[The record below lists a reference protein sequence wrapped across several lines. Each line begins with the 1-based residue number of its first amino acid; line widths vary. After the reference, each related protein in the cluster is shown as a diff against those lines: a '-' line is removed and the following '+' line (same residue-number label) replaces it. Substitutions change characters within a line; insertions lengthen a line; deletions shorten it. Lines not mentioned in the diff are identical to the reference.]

1 MTILLLG
8 KNGQVGQGLQQTLT
22 PIGSVTALARADF
35 DLERPEM
42 IAARLEAL
50 RPDVIVNAAAY
61 TQVDLAETN
70 VEAAFAVNHRAVEAL
85 ANYARD
91 HDALLVHY
99 STDYVFDGKKQ
110 TAYLENDEAH
120 PLNVYGQ
127 SKRAGEIAIERS
139 GCRYLLFRTS
149 WVVSAEGTN
158 FAKTMLRFAAE
169 RSSLRIVADQFG
181 APTSVELIAD
191 VTAQAIT
198 AHRQDKLAKGTYHL
212 TSGGRTSWH
221 GIARHVVGRAIDLG
235 FQSQVKVDDILPI
248 STEEYPRPAA
258 RPRNSSLNCD
268 ALSSSLG
275 LTMPDWT
282 VHVDRVLDQLKERE
296 WKL

>member
-1 MTILLLG
+1 MTILLFG
-8 KNGQVGQGLQQTLT
+8 KNGQLGQGLQQTLV
-22 PIGSVTALARADF
+22 PLGPVTAFSRADF
-35 DLERPEM
+35 DFEQPET
-42 IAARLEAL
+42 IASNLVML
-50 RPDVIVNAAAY
+50 RPDILVNAAAY

-70 VEAAFAVNHRAVEAL
+70 VETAFTVNHRAVQAL
-85 ANYARD
+85 ADYARD

-99 STDYVFDGKKQ
+99 STDYIFDGEKE
-110 TAYLENDEAH
+110 TAYVEHDEAR

-149 WVVSAEGTN
+149 WVVSAEGAN
-158 FAKTMLRFAAE
+158 FVKTMLRFAAE
-169 RSSLRIVADQFG
+169 RSSLRIVSDQFG

-191 VTAQAIT
+191 VTAQAIS
-198 AHRQDKLAKGTYHL
+198 AHLRGMLDSGTYHL

-221 GIARHVVGRAIDLG
+221 GLARHIIRKAIDRG
-235 FQSQVKVDDILPI
+235 FPSRVQVDDILPI
-248 STEEYPRPAA
+248 STQEYPRPAA
-258 RPRNSSLNCD
+258 RPRNSSLDSN
-268 ALSSSLG
+268 ALSSALG

-282 VHVDRVLDQLKERE
+282 VHVDRVLDQLQERE

>member
-8 KNGQVGQGLQQTLT
+8 KNGQVGQGLQQTLA
-22 PIGSVTALARADF
+22 PLGCVTALARADF

-42 IAARLEAL
+42 ITARLEAL

-61 TQVDLAETN
+61 TQVDLAEAN

-91 HDALLVHY
+91 HDSLLVHY

-110 TAYLENDEAH
+110 TAYLETDETH

-198 AHRQDKLAKGTYHL
+198 AHRQGKLASGTYHL

-235 FQSQVKVDDILPI
+235 FQSQVTVDDILPI

>member
-8 KNGQVGQGLQQTLT
+8 KNGQVGQGLQQTLA
-22 PIGSVTALARADF
+22 PIGSVTAFARADF

-42 IAARLEAL
+42 IAARLKAL
-50 RPDVIVNAAAY
+50 RPDIIVNAAGY

-70 VEAAFAVNHRAVEAL
+70 AEMAFTVNHRAVEAL
-85 ANYARD
+85 ADYARD

-99 STDYVFDGKKQ
+99 STDYVFDGEKP
-110 TAYLENDEAH
+110 TAYIENDETH

-191 VTAQAIT
+191 VTAQAIA
-198 AHRQDKLAKGTYHL
+198 AHRHGKFASGTYHL

-221 GIARHVVGRAIDLG
+221 GLARHVVGKAIELG
-235 FQSQVKVDDILPI
+235 FQSQVKVEDIVPI

-258 RPRNSSLNCD
+258 RPRNSSLNTD

-275 LTMPDWT
+275 LSMPDWT
-282 VHVDRVLDQLKERE
+282 VHVDRVLDQLRKRE

>member
-22 PIGSVTALARADF
+22 PIGSVTALARADL

-169 RSSLRIVADQFG
+169 RSSLRIVGDQFG

-191 VTAQAIT
+191 VTAQAIA
-198 AHRQDKLAKGTYHL
+198 AHRQGKLSSGTYHL

-221 GIARHVVGRAIDLG
+221 GIARHVVGRAIELG